1 MAYGLNNSYSFQK
14 GKYGGVS
21 GMIFPFF
28 TALDNITPDIQYETI
43 IPAGYLKCKGQI
55 LSANLYR
62 SLSEVIGVGSNCIY
76 RKDGVELDNAEGGAG
91 GQIQLPDLG
100 SKYIV
105 GSVNPGVL
113 LNTGTVSENVLRAGI
128 EVDISTQGSTA
139 DFFYTGAFNVP
150 FRDLQ
155 VTGSPIAL
163 SPEAY
168 TDETDLAVTNF
179 LPHGHMSTHK
189 IGRRVNTNCQAITGN
204 ARWVQKNYFCSRAG
218 QSVCSPDNNYGFRFG
233 PVAIGDEG
241 SDEGTLHDHI
251 GTSPVIGNVSSSA
264 SIESGDILASALT
277 TTVNV
282 NTANP
287 VKMDEFAPKYILCE
301 YLIKY

>member
-1 MAYGLNNSYSFQK
+1 MTYGLNNSYSFQK

-28 TALDNITPDIQYETI
+28 TELDNITPDIQYETI

-62 SLSEVIGVGSNCIY
+62 SLSQVIGVGANCLY
-76 RKDGVELDNAEGGAG
+76 RKDGVELDEPDGATG

-100 SKYIV
+100 SKYII

-113 LNTGTVSENVLRAGI
+113 QNTDTASANVLRAGI
-128 EVDISTQGSTA
+128 AVDISTQGESTE
-139 DFFYTGAFNVP
+139 FFYDGAFNVP
-150 FRDLQ
+150 FRDLPISG
-155 VTGSPIAL
+155 TPIAL
-163 SPEAY
+163 SPDAY
-168 TDETDLAVTNF
+168 TDETDLAPTNF

-189 IGRRVNTNCQAITGN
+189 IGRRVNTNCNAITGD
-204 ARWVQKNYFCSRAG
+204 ASWVEKTYFCSRDG
-218 QSVCSPDNNYGFRFG
+218 DDVCEPDANYGYRWG
-233 PVAIGDEG
+233 PARIGDEG
-241 SDEGTLHDHI
+241 SDRGTLHEHI
-251 GTSPVIGNVSSSA
+251 GTSPLISNTSSSA
-264 SIESGDILASALT
+264 SIESGDVLASALT

-287 VKMDEFAPKYILCE
+287 IKMDEFAPKYILCE